1 MITEDIFPIPSS
13 ERYGAK
19 PLTVQGEKFKILLA
33 EDKPMNRKLATL
45 LLEKK
50 GYFVVSANDGQE
62 VLEKLKTEHFDL
74 ILMDVQMPKMDGL
87 EATTRIR
94 NSDDQTIR
102 DIPIIAMTAYS
113 AKEDREKCLLAGM
126 DYYISKP
133 INTEELYN
141 AISRVISARETGK
154 MQGSE
159 PPRDVKD
166 MVDRMDGNLELL
178 GELVEMFFE
187 DYPKDLFKLTRALE
201 KKDLKT
207 LVTIIHGLKGELGNI
222 GMTAAYKIACDLD
235 KLFKKNNLEEVPE
248 MVRKLIREVK
258 AMELFFSQPGWQ
270 NRIKQ

>member
-1 MITEDIFPIPSS
+1 
-13 ERYGAK
+13 
-19 PLTVQGEKFKILLA
+19 LA

-50 GYFVVSANDGQE
+50 GYLVVAANDGQE
-62 VLEKLKTEHFDL
+62 VLERLKAEHFDL

-94 NSDDQTIR
+94 NSDDQEIR
-102 DIPIIAMTAYS
+102 EIPIIAMTAYS

-133 INTEELYN
+133 INNEELYTALDQILDDRQPRHSQSS
-141 AISRVISARETGK
+141 AIPT
-154 MQGSE
+154 
-159 PPRDVKD
+159 DLKD
-166 MVDRMDGNLELL
+166 MIERMDGNLELL
-178 GELVEMFFE
+178 AELVEMFFE
-187 DYPKDLFKLTRALE
+187 DYPKDLFKLNRALE

-207 LVTIIHGLKGELGNI
+207 LVYVTHGLKGELGNM
-222 GMTAAYKIACDLD
+222 GMTTAYKIACDLD
-235 KLFKKNNLEEVPE
+235 KLFKKNNLEEAPE